1 MLAVQPLFPA
11 ADSPRLPLEQDRE
24 GAVIHERN
32 FHLRVR
38 RRMQPYRMPEGK
50 HIGLQVLTFSLV
62 TAGFFAVHSAAAGSL
77 NRKLAEGRGRANS
90 LYVLFYYLG
99 GWVGITAS
107 GRAYQF
113 AGWRAVAGPGG
124 GT

>member
-1 MLAVQPLFPA
+1 
-11 ADSPRLPLEQDRE
+11 
-24 GAVIHERN
+24 
-32 FHLRVR
+32 
-38 RRMQPYRMPEGK
+38 MQPYRMPEGK

-113 AGWRAVAGPGG
+113 AGWRAVAGMGILMLVLPFATGFAEMRERKQEPGG